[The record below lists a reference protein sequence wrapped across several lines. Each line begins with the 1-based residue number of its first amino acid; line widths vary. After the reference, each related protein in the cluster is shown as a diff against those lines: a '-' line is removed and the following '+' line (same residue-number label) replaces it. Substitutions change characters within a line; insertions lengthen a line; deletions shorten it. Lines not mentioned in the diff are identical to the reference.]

1 MYKYHYG
8 FMKENVDIFELL
20 YGDTDSFIYEITDED
35 FSEIILK
42 HKEHFDLSN
51 FPKGSKYFCNDNK
64 KVPGKMKD
72 EYAGKII
79 YEGEFLK
86 SKMYSLKTVDG
97 GEKSTHKGHNSFIR
111 YDEYEYTRTN
121 KEVIRNNMRGFK
133 SKNHEIFT
141 YESNKIS
148 LCDFDDKRYIL
159 PDGIHTL
166 PYGH

>member
-1 MYKYHYG
+1 M
-8 FMKENVDIFELL
+8 
-20 YGDTDSFIYEITDED
+20 
-35 FSEIILK
+35 LK

-51 FPKGSKYFCNDNK
+51 FPKGSKCFCNDNK

-72 EYAGKII
+72 EYAGKVI

-97 GEKSTHKGHNSFIR
+97 GEKSTHKEHNSFIM

-148 LCDFDDKRYIL
+148 LMISDIFSPMEYIL
-159 PDGIHTL
+159 YDMVTKIYQQQKL
-166 PYGH
+166 IK

>member
-1 MYKYHYG
+1 M
-8 FMKENVDIFELL
+8 
-20 YGDTDSFIYEITDED
+20 YGDTDTFIYEITDQN
-35 FSEIILK
+35 FYEIMLK
-42 HKEHFDLSN
+42 HKEHFDLRN
-51 FPKGSKYFCNDNK
+51 FPKNSKYFCNNNK

-72 EYAGKII
+72 EYSGKII
-79 YEGEFLK
+79 YEGDFLK
-86 SKMYSLKTVDG
+86 SKMCSPKTVDG
-97 GEKSTHKGHNSFIR
+97 GEKSTHEGHNSFIR
-111 YDEYEYTRTN
+111 YDKYEYTRTN

-166 PYGH
+166 PYGHKEIPTRT